1 MRSSKR
7 IYFEK
12 QVQRLLVVDVKGI
25 KDRIKKKK
33 LDRKEHL
40 MVDRRVEINV
50 FNETKA

>member
-12 QVQRLLVVDVKGI
+12 QVLAVDVKRI
-25 KDRIKKKK
+25 KDRIMKKK